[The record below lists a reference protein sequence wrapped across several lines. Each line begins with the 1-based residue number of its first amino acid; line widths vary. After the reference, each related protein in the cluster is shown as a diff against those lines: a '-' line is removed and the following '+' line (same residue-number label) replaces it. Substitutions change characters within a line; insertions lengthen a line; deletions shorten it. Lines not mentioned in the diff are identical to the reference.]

1 MNTSDYLLEQVCDDS
16 VALITEQGTFTY
28 QELRE
33 ASSRLA
39 GELLRLGI
47 KPLDRVGILGNNT
60 LFWVASYLA
69 ILKLDAIA
77 VPFAVT
83 LKVEDIQ
90 KNERF
95 ADCQIVCAEEHFY
108 KRFAAAFAGHI
119 AIILDSVLQ
128 TPGPS
133 DWPAVDAGHDSHQD
147 AALMLTS
154 GTTAR
159 PRAVRVTHRNIQA
172 NTDSIIEYLALD
184 RNERMMAI
192 LPFYYCFGTSLLHT
206 HLRTGASLVLNNS
219 FVYPELVL
227 DQMQTYDCTGFAGV
241 PSTYQML
248 LRNSTFPRRA
258 KKPLRK
264 IQQAGGKLQN
274 VLITELAACQPQ
286 AQVFVMYG
294 QTEATARLSYLPPA
308 LLPTKLGSMGKGIPG
323 VELRVIGENGAAVQ
337 PGEVGEIIAIGDNI
351 SPGYWQDPQAT
362 EEKFVNG
369 TLRTGDLA
377 TVDEEGYIYIVDRK
391 ADFIKS
397 YGYRISSQEVESCV
411 LEMPELVAAAA
422 IGEPDMVR
430 GEAIKVFVTLRTGI
444 EVTPQEILAFCKKRM
459 PRHMIPRDI
468 VVVNSLP
475 MNAHGKVIKGELKKL
490 EFSSQPSS
498 AEAAGR

>member
-1 MNTSDYLLEQVCDDS
+1 MNTADYLLEHACDDT
-16 VALITEQGTFTY
+16 VALITEQETFSY
-28 QELRE
+28 KELRQ
-33 ASSRLA
+33 ASERIV
-39 GELLRLGI
+39 GELLSLGV

-69 ILKLDAIA
+69 VLKLDAVA

-83 LKVEDIQ
+83 LKPEDIQ
-90 KNERF
+90 RNERF
-95 ADCQIVCAEEHFY
+95 AQCKIVCAEEHFY
-108 KRFAAAFAGHI
+108 RKFAVAFAHD
-119 AIILDSVLQ
+119 IIILLDSVLKSS
-128 TPGPS
+128 GPS
-133 DWPAVDAGHDSHQD
+133 DWPTTDASHDIHQD

-154 GTTAR
+154 GTTAL
-159 PRAVRVTHRNIQA
+159 PRAVRITHRNIQA
-172 NTDSIIEYLALD
+172 NTDSIIEYLSLD
-184 RNERMMAI
+184 QNERIMVI

-206 HLRTGASLVLNNS
+206 HLRVGASLVFNNS

-241 PSTYQML
+241 PSSYQML

-274 VLITELAACQPQ
+274 VLINELVACQPQ

-323 VELRVIGENGAAVQ
+323 VELRVLGENGEKVK

-351 SPGYWQDPQAT
+351 SPGYWNDPAASA
-362 EEKFVNG
+362 EKFVNG

-377 TVDEEGYIYIVDRK
+377 TVDEDGFIYVVDRK

-397 YGYRISSQEVESCV
+397 YGYRVSSQEVESSV
-411 LEMPELVAAAA
+411 LEMPEVVAAAA
-422 IGEPDMVR
+422 IGEPDLVR
-430 GEAIKVFVTLRTGI
+430 GEAIKVFVTLRSDASVG
-444 EVTPQEILAFCKKRM
+444 PQDILAFCKKRM
-459 PRHMIPRDI
+459 ARHLMPRDI
-468 VVVNSLP
+468 VIVKSLP
-475 MNAHGKVIKGELKKL
+475 MNAHGKVIKSELKKL
-490 EFSSQPSS
+490 DINSQQ
-498 AEAAGR
+498 AAAATV